1 MNIPPIRWRSP
12 LATIFPVYYACK
24 LFGILPISY
33 ANSRTIPYKNTVHF
47 IGRKHENVPDGCF
60 GVSKSGL
67 VLWMAQLTLQT
78 WTFVRM
84 CFYLGKTLAQRQ
96 GLDCSKD
103 NYCSVFG
110 MLLTHSI
117 ISPIVVSLVLVRLP
131 RSVQVLNMTGRMLL
145 RCRYPRRWWL
155 SPSAYAVLVFSL
167 LIVFKLVHTVV
178 NIPQKYPDLYYP
190 YFTAYMVPVL
200 FINLVGVLCVVTQ
213 HSYEDINRELEE
225 LCYVSSK
232 TERLIRLNA
241 LMNDHWFLDDFMETM
256 SNTFGTELVFTI
268 MDIYVQLLLLVYVII
283 WDTVVRRVFDDN
295 ATLFVYISGIIEF
308 VIIVGKFVY
317 LCYRCDSSVKEGKR
331 IIFHLKHLSSKLSN
345 DMNSQTLRLFTLR
358 VNSRSIQVTA
368 SGFFD
373 INLSLLFATA
383 GVVLIYFLVL
393 VQFQIEG
400 HKQMLESNASNVTV
414 EVACDSWPCLER
426 F

>member
-1 MNIPPIRWRSP
+1 
-12 LATIFPVYYACK
+12 
-24 LFGILPISY
+24 
-33 ANSRTIPYKNTVHF
+33 
-47 IGRKHENVPDGCF
+47 
-60 GVSKSGL
+60 
-67 VLWMAQLTLQT
+67 MAQLTLQT

-345 DMNSQTLRLFTLR
+345 DMNSQTVLRLFTLR

>member
-1 MNIPPIRWRSP
+1 
-12 LATIFPVYYACK
+12 
-24 LFGILPISY
+24 
-33 ANSRTIPYKNTVHF
+33 
-47 IGRKHENVPDGCF
+47 
-60 GVSKSGL
+60 VSKSGL

-213 HSYEDINRELEE
+213 HSYEDINR
-225 LCYVSSK
+225 
-232 TERLIRLNA
+232 
-241 LMNDHWFLDDFMETM
+241 
-256 SNTFGTELVFTI
+256 LVTY
-268 MDIYVQLLLLVYVII
+268 MCVCV
-283 WDTVVRRVFDDN
+283 
-295 ATLFVYISGIIEF
+295 
-308 VIIVGKFVY
+308 
-317 LCYRCDSSVKEGKR
+317 C
-331 IIFHLKHLSSKLSN
+331 
-345 DMNSQTLRLFTLR
+345 
-358 VNSRSIQVTA
+358 
-368 SGFFD
+368 
-373 INLSLLFATA
+373 
-383 GVVLIYFLVL
+383 
-393 VQFQIEG
+393 
-400 HKQMLESNASNVTV
+400 
-414 EVACDSWPCLER
+414 
-426 F
+426 